1 MSLDL
6 LLRALWL
13 RRWALLLASLLIFTA
28 GTAGILALPRAY
40 VAEAIVAPAETTSIA
55 TSTLLSP
62 VPILGG
68 SLLDNRP
75 GGNFAVYLDA
85 LRSPEAAQVL
95 AKETGILAY
104 LTELRGRGPL
114 GPIRRAF
121 DLRIDADLD
130 DVRSWLD
137 EQLAVTPGIATVTVT
152 LSLAHRDRAAAL
164 DALRR
169 LHRLA
174 EAKVRAD
181 IGEMARR
188 RIAAIDA
195 RLMIERDLFLRNTL
209 FELMA
214 QQQRTALIVAAD
226 DAIAARVVSAPM
238 VGVRPSLPNRPL
250 LILLLAVAVPVLVL
264 FLGTALVLLQGARA
278 AYLPPPYSYSFP
290 LRNQPVGGD

>member
-6 LLRALWL
+6 LLRILWH
-13 RRWALLLASLLIFTA
+13 RRWAMLLASLLLFA
-28 GTAGILALPRAY
+28 AATAGILALPRSY
-40 VAEAIVAPAETTSIA
+40 VAEAVVAPAETTSIA

-75 GGNFAVYLDA
+75 GGNFAIYLDA
-85 LRSPEAAQVL
+85 LRSAEAAQML
-95 AKETGILAY
+95 AKETGLLAY
-104 LTELRGRGPL
+104 LTELRGNGLMGPV
-114 GPIRRAF
+114 RRAF
-121 DLRIDADLD
+121 DLRIEADLD
-130 DVRSWLD
+130 DVRNWLD

-152 LSLAHRDRAAAL
+152 LALAHRDRDAAL

-181 IGEMARR
+181 IAEMARR

-209 FELMA
+209 FDLMA

-226 DAIAARVVSAPM
+226 DAVAARVVSAPM
-238 VGVRPSLPNRPL
+238 VEVRPSLPNRPL
-250 LILLLAVAVPVLVL
+250 LIALLAVVVPMLVL
-264 FLGTALVLLQGARA
+264 FLTTALVLVQGARA
-278 AYLPPPYSYSFP
+278 ARSPPPYGYQVP
-290 LRNQPVGGD
+290 LRSQPAGGD